1 MTIVDIGGSYRA
13 YTNDG
18 IPSSQPYVD
27 WIFYPDW
34 SSANFLPED
43 VSWIKTGGAD
53 TLFTLNPA
61 GHGYNVPL
69 GGFVLR
75 CVRGAVGGAGTSATL
90 QGLSSGGLP
99 VNIQVNMAQTFV
111 VATSAPAS
119 IDAITGGIYEFN
131 SWCNYGSGTVRT
143 AEFWKQNPDGSIEL
157 VYQASGATT
166 GTSLL
171 FEASTRITADTDGV
185 YWWTLNDAFGRRR
198 ETTRTTVTVS
208 SSVTASRMTSAG
220 GDMFPGGNTTWTSSR
235 FTAHEVKTYP
245 LKIITTPPLP
255 DLGFAPG
262 YDGGSWIND
271 AAFNATRATI
281 AEGATKSDALLTYP
295 SNAVAGAGGTAFLIR
310 GYRHLMETSVMV
322 PTYTNMT
329 EIRPPAT
336 PPAGVT
342 ITVVSP
348 TVWNVS
354 IPLSGGGKTIVPVN
368 YPSGSDYVGGTRPDA
383 GNTSVLSHTFP
394 TPKSWLLTPLRAG
407 TSTVKLQLNG
417 YSDSAP
423 VELTLNVTVT

>member
-1 MTIVDIGGSYRA
+1 M
-13 YTNDG
+13 
-18 IPSSQPYVD
+18 
-27 WIFYPDW
+27 
-34 SSANFLPED
+34 
-43 VSWIKTGGAD
+43 
-53 TLFTLNPA
+53 
-61 GHGYNVPL
+61 
-69 GGFVLR
+69 LR
-75 CVRGAVGGAGTSATL
+75 SVRGAVGGAGTSATI
-90 QGLSSGGLP
+90 QGLSSGGLA
-99 VNIQVNMAQTFV
+99 VQIQVNMAQTFV
-111 VATSAPAS
+111 VATSTPAS
-119 IDAITGGIYEFN
+119 IDAITGGIYEFK
-131 SWCNYGSGTVRT
+131 SWCNYGSGTTRT
-143 AEFWKQNPDGSIEL
+143 AELWRQLPDGANEL
-157 VYQASGATT
+157 VYQAAGNTSGV
-166 GTSLL
+166 SQL
-171 FEASTRITADTDGV
+171 FEATTRIVADVNAV

-198 ETTRTTVTVS
+198 ETSRTEMKVS

-220 GDMFPGGNTTWTSSR
+220 GDMFPGGNNTWTSSR

-271 AAFNATRATI
+271 PAFNATRATI

-295 SNAVAGAGGTAFLIR
+295 SNAVAGFGGTAFLIR
-310 GYRHLMETSVMV
+310 GYRHLMEVSVMV

-348 TVWNVS
+348 TVWNIS
-354 IPLSGGGKTIVPVN
+354 IPLSGGGKTIVPVS
-368 YPSGSDYVGGTRPDA
+368 YPTGSDYVGGTRPDS

-417 YSDSAP
+417 YSDSPP
-423 VELTLNVTVT
+423 VDLTLNVTVT